1 MEEEASQ
8 EGGTVRPFLFGVS
21 LSAQL
26 QTAIQED
33 NKSDSQPTR
42 DWRLASQRQSPDPEQ
57 STAKAPLCLTLQPGK
72 QEPIFAHTESKAK
85 PLLALAI

>member
-8 EGGTVRPFLFGVS
+8 ERGTVRPFLFGVS

-33 NKSDSQPTR
+33 NKSDSQPIH
-42 DWRLASQRQSPDPEQ
+42 DWGLASQRQSPDPDQ
-57 STAKAPLCLTLQPGK
+57 STAKTPLCLTLQPGK